1 MATWKQLDMQPRV
14 GIVGILLGVGCDTR
28 GQSRSQEKGF
38 GVLSVMHH
46 PGASIPTGLQII
58 DQPRSLA
65 LALLFLI
72 FLLISDLILDLAC

>member
-1 MATWKQLDMQPRV
+1 MQPRV

-28 GQSRSQEKGF
+28 GQNRSQEEKGF

-46 PGASIPTGLQII
+46 CGASIPTGLQII
-58 DQPRSLA
+58 DQPCSLA